1 MAYKYHTQ
9 LLSSFFDRFI
19 ELLSK
24 AGTNKIEIYNSS
36 GGVLAKCT
44 FPNSDFVA
52 NKTDST
58 LQLIASDN
66 VLAELDGTATK
77 GAIFNGEGVKLVEF
91 DVGSQTVNQSAEL
104 ILNSVIFYKGG
115 TVTVN
120 NITLT
125 V

>member
-24 AGTNKIEIYNSS
+24 DGVNKIVIYNSS
-36 GGVLAKCT
+36 SNVLATCT
-44 FPNSDFVA
+44 FPNTNFVA
-52 NKTDST
+52 NRTENT
-58 LQLIASDN
+58 VQLIATNS

-77 GAIFNGEGVKLVEF
+77 GAIFNGEDVKIVEF
-91 DVGSQTVNQSAEL
+91 DIGSQTVNPTAEM
-104 ILNSVIFYKGG
+104 ILNSVVIYKGG
-115 TVTVN
+115 TVTINSV
-120 NITLT
+120 TLT